1 MQLLLEITFQFST
14 YANIID
20 HHDMLAINHCVVVC
34 MDITFDIYLA
44 SEKSFENHRIL
55 QNISN

>member
-20 HHDMLAINHCVVVC
+20 HGHHDMLAINHCVLVC
-34 MDITFDIYLA
+34 MDITFDI
-44 SEKSFENHRIL
+44 FGT
-55 QNISN
+55 